1 MVDIESTACGGR
13 HGPHGFRC
21 RCSAGAI
28 VVASGC
34 DIPYHSRTKVRQINT
49 LKNEH
54 HTEQVMDAIFSEF
67 AAADASEQGYALA
80 ATISPEP
87 PKHDPARLYNF
98 YRSANAHSLQ
108 TELRYRLQY
117 NPNLQLDKQEASAWI
132 EVFAAFHKFTGVL
145 LGAEEVQN
153 SGREVEARWGDVYE
167 LWKDVVTALVK
178 GYQNGAFY
186 AWTIPCLYVAGKYLR
201 VFAIKAD
208 DSAALQKGNGFAYG
222 GGIQE
227 EDAFGTGGK
236 HEKLEDAARQINRI
250 FGLCVSDRYVY
261 STLHPQATHAGQ
273 WLR

>member
-1 MVDIESTACGGR
+1 VR
-13 HGPHGFRC
+13 
-21 RCSAGAI
+21 SAFL
-28 VVASGC
+28 
-34 DIPYHSRTKVRQINT
+34 
-49 LKNEH
+49 LKN
-54 HTEQVMDAIFSEF
+54 TTLPDQVMDAIFSEF

-98 YRSANAHSLQ
+98 YRSTNAHALQ
-108 TELRYRLQY
+108 TDLRYRLQY
-117 NPNLQLDKQEASAWI
+117 NPNLQLDKQEALAWVD
-132 EVFAAFHKFTGVL
+132 VFAAFHKFTGVL
-145 LGAEEVQN
+145 LGAEEAQN
-153 SGREVEARWGDVYE
+153 SGREVEAKWGDVYE
-167 LWKDVVTALVK
+167 NWKEVVTALVK
-178 GYQNGAFY
+178 GYQSGAFY

-208 DSAALQKGNGFAYG
+208 DNAALQKGNGFAYG

-236 HEKLEDAARQINRI
+236 HEKLEDAARGINRI

-261 STLHPQATHAGQ
+261 STPHPQATYAGP